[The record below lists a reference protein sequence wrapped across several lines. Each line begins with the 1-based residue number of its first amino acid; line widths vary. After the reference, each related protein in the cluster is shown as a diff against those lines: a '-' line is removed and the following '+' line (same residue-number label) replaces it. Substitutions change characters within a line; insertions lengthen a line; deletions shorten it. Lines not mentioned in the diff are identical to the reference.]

1 MCCNFKFSLR
11 EKHFTKCMKISAHL
25 EFVFCSSKE
34 REKQISKL
42 DRQKIR
48 NMEETKAESVVVMG
62 VLQFYT
68 V

>member
-1 MCCNFKFSLR
+1 
-11 EKHFTKCMKISAHL
+11 MKISAHL